1 MIILWNELK
10 KIFTWKTMLL
20 LLFINSVLYFL
31 LIEFDIKHFPNGSA
45 VYSYN
50 IGVEMVEKY
59 GVTMD
64 ENEFTDFSNM
74 YAEKVEETNRY
85 LETREDFIAE
95 GIDTYEKFQAY
106 DWDNASQEA
115 RNLRDD
121 VVFYNKID
129 LFWEL
134 QEFER
139 LMEFYNHREDIP
151 DMLSDSQRARYE
163 ELIVKEKFDIYPELV
178 ITNFQDFIVN
188 VGVAIL
194 FSVVLVT
201 SPTILRDRSRGL
213 LPLQYTSKKGRN
225 LFKTKL
231 LAGYIA
237 TFTIVTGLLA
247 VYFVLYSSN
256 DTSMFFNVRVNTFI
270 GNQSWYDPT
279 FFQFIMLCIAAIYL
293 IGFIFVTLSMSFS
306 NVVPNLV
313 SLIGIQIP
321 FIVGFLIFGLNRL
334 LPYMILIWNPEW
346 LAVISYGSMIIVS
359 FIIIYCLVKREGKM
373 DVLI

>member
-1 MIILWNELK
+1 MRILWNELK

-31 LIEFDIKHFPNGSA
+31 MIEFDIKHFPNGSA

-106 DWDNASQEA
+106 NWDNASQEA

-129 LFWEL
+129 FFWEL

-139 LMEFYNHREDIP
+139 LIEFYNHREDIP
-151 DMLSDSQRARYE
+151 YVLSDSQRARYE

-213 LPLQYTSKKGRN
+213 LPLQYTSKKGRT

-321 FIVGFLIFGLNRL
+321 FIIGFLIFGLSRL
-334 LPYMILIWNPEW
+334 LPYMISIWNPKW
-346 LAVISYGSMIIVS
+346 LAPISYGSMTIMC
-359 FIIIYCLVKREGKM
+359 FIIIYCLVKREKKI
-373 DVLI
+373 DVLM

>member
-1 MIILWNELK
+1 MRILWNEVK

-31 LIEFDIKHFPNGSA
+31 LIEFYIEHFPNGSK

-50 IGVEMVEKY
+50 IGVEMIEKY
-59 GVTMD
+59 GATMD
-64 ENEFTDFSNM
+64 EDEFIDFQKA
-74 YAEKVEETNRY
+74 YEKKAKEATQY
-85 LETREDFIAE
+85 LQSREDAV
-95 GIDTYEKFQAY
+95 GIELDTYEKFQAY
-106 DWDNASQEA
+106 DWQNSSQKASDLQGDIFFESE
-115 RNLRDD
+115 
-121 VVFYNKID
+121 ID

-139 LMEFYNHREDIP
+139 LIDFYNYRKILPDIVT
-151 DMLSDSQRARYE
+151 DSQRARLH
-163 ELIVKEKFDIYPELV
+163 ELIRKEKFGVYTEIV
-178 ITNFQDFIVN
+178 MSNFKNFIAN

-194 FSVVLVT
+194 FSVVLVI
-201 SPTILRDRSRGL
+201 SPMILKDRSRGI

-237 TFTIVTGLLA
+237 TFLVITGLLA
-247 VYFVLYSSN
+247 VYFSIYSLN
-256 DTSMFFNVRVNTFI
+256 NTSMFFKVHVNTFI
-270 GNQSWYDPT
+270 GNESWHDPT
-279 FFQFIMLCIAAIYL
+279 FYQFIMLSVALIYL
-293 IGFIFVTLSMSFS
+293 IGFIFVTLSMGFS

-334 LPYMILIWNPEW
+334 LPYVISIWHPKW
-346 LAVISYGSMIIVS
+346 LAPVSYGSMIIIS
-359 FIIIYCLVKREGKM
+359 FIIVYCLVKREKKM
-373 DVLI
+373 DVLM

>member
-1 MIILWNELK
+1 MRILWNELK

-31 LIEFDIKHFPNGSA
+31 LIEFYIEYFPNGSE

-59 GVTMD
+59 GATMD
-64 ENEFTDFSNM
+64 ENEFIDFQKT
-74 YAEKVEETNRY
+74 YEDKAEEATQY
-85 LETREDFIAE
+85 LQSREDAV
-95 GIDTYEKFQAY
+95 GNGLDTYEKFQAY
-106 DWDNASQEA
+106 DWQNSSQKASDLQGDIFFESE
-115 RNLRDD
+115 
-121 VVFYNKID
+121 ID

-139 LMEFYNHREDIP
+139 LIDFYNYRKSIP
-151 DMLSDSQRARYE
+151 DVLTDNQRARLN
-163 ELIVKEKFDIYPELV
+163 ELIAKEKFGVYTEIAMS
-178 ITNFQDFIVN
+178 NFKHFIAN

-194 FSVVLVT
+194 FSVVLVI
-201 SPTILRDRSRGL
+201 SPMILKDRSRGI

-225 LFKTKL
+225 LLKTKL

-237 TFTIVTGLLA
+237 TFLVITGLLA
-247 VYFVLYSSN
+247 VYFSLYSLN
-256 DTSMFFNVRVNTFI
+256 NTSMFFKVHVNTFI
-270 GNQSWYDPT
+270 ANESWYDPT
-279 FFQFIMLCIAAIYL
+279 FFQFIMLCVAAIYL

-321 FIVGFLIFGLNRL
+321 FIVGFLIFGLSRL
-334 LPYMILIWNPEW
+334 LPYMISVWNPKW
-346 LAVISYGSMIIVS
+346 LAPVSYGSMIIIS
-359 FIIIYCLVKREGKM
+359 FIIVYCLVKREKKV
-373 DVLI
+373 DVLM